1 MSTALPP
8 QRQQDTSPGTHP
20 GAAVAAPAATGPLI
34 PFADADGPQMLGEL
48 LSMMLER
55 RASDL
60 HLSSSAPPSARVDGK
75 LLPLPVPALDGAQT
89 QRIAEAILTPAQR
102 AQLTERGEVD
112 LAFNFAELARFRANV
127 YTQRGELSLA
137 LRQIPVD
144 VLSFE
149 RLGLPRI
156 LGDIARRPRGLV
168 LVTGPVGSGKSTT
181 LAALLD
187 LINRERQGHIITI
200 EDPIEFLHQNKK
212 CVIEQREVG
221 SDTSSFSTALKYVL
235 RQDPDVVFI
244 GEMRDLETIEAALT
258 ISETGRLAMATL
270 HTNSTV
276 QTINRIIDVF
286 QSDRQAQV
294 RNQLSLT
301 LQAVVCQSLLPRI
314 GGGRAMAMEI
324 LVPNIAVR
332 SLIREQKV
340 HQIYSQLQAGRG
352 KTGNQSLNQS
362 LADLVLQKSV
372 TLDDAL
378 SASSDTD
385 ELLSLIPGAAG
396 PSPGAR
402 A

>member
-1 MSTALPP
+1 M
-8 QRQQDTSPGTHP
+8 
-20 GAAVAAPAATGPLI
+20 
-34 PFADADGPQMLGEL
+34 
-48 LSMMLER
+48 
-55 RASDL
+55 
-60 HLSSSAPPSARVDGK
+60 
-75 LLPLPVPALDGAQT
+75 
-89 QRIAEAILTPAQR
+89 
-102 AQLTERGEVD
+102 
-112 LAFNFAELARFRANV
+112 
-127 YTQRGELSLA
+127 
-137 LRQIPVD
+137 
-144 VLSFE
+144 
-149 RLGLPRI
+149 
-156 LGDIARRPRGLV
+156 
-168 LVTGPVGSGKSTT
+168 
-181 LAALLD
+181 
-187 LINRERQGHIITI
+187 
-200 EDPIEFLHQNKK
+200 
-212 CVIEQREVG
+212 
-221 SDTSSFSTALKYVL
+221 L

-286 QSDRQAQV
+286 QADRQAQV

-324 LVPNIAVR
+324 LVPNVAVR

>member
-1 MSTALPP
+1 MSPWSPP
-8 QRQQDTSPGTHP
+8 PRAQDTSPGLQQP
-20 GAAVAAPAATGPLI
+20 IPVAAPSAATTSLD
-34 PFADADGPQMLGEL
+34 DADGPQLLGEL
-48 LSMMLER
+48 LAAMLER
-55 RASDL
+55 KASDL
-60 HLSSSAPPSARVDGK
+60 HCSASAAPSARIDGR
-75 LLPLPVPALDGAQT
+75 LVPLPFPALTGAHT
-89 QRIAEAILTPAQR
+89 ERLAEAILSPAQR
-102 AQLTERGEVD
+102 QHLSEQGEVD
-112 LAFNFAELARFRANV
+112 LAFNFADAARFRANV

-137 LRQIPVD
+137 LRQIPIN
-144 VLSFE
+144 VLSFD

-156 LGDIARRPRGLV
+156 LADVARRPRGLV

-187 LINRERQGHIITI
+187 LINREKQGHIITI
-200 EDPIEFLHQNKK
+200 EDPIEFLHENKS

-221 SDTSSFSTALKYVL
+221 SDTGSFATALKYVL

-270 HTNSTV
+270 HTNSTA

-301 LQAVVCQSLLPRI
+301 LQAIVCQSLVPRI

-324 LVPNIAVR
+324 LVPNVAVR

-362 LADLVLQKSV
+362 LADLVQQKTV

-378 SASSDTD
+378 SASSDPD
-385 ELLSLIPGAAG
+385 ELVGLIPGAAAGTGQG
-396 PSPGAR
+396 PR